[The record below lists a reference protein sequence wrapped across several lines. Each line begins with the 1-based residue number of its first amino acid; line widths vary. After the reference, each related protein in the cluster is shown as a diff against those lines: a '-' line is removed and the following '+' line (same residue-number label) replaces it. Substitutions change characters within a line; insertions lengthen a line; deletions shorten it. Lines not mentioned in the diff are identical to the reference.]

1 MGITIFVDDSSPI
14 HSNILMLKPR
24 LALELKIESLFA
36 KDFSDNG
43 KHAKIVSTIIGIA
56 STMNCN
62 QHQTKTSCTP
72 LSHRQSITL

>member
-24 LALELKIESLFA
+24 LALELKIESI
-36 KDFSDNG
+36 FSDNG

-62 QHQTKTSCTP
+62 QHQKKPVVPPCLTDNQNIM
-72 LSHRQSITL
+72 RR